1 MTKVYRTVP
10 SFSAMVNS
18 RYNLN
23 EENCSLEGEL
33 YQLGITSFEIDNVF
47 FSRSREEVINTFL
60 SNNEYNKFFFLSPI
74 DAIRRTSRVN
84 LELYPIFVF
93 ELLEYDI
100 PDEILLDSCGCGFY
114 SGKPVIEFCIP
125 ESVFSNENPTVV
137 DEERIRESLNNTYL
151 NYIQTNN
158 EKADIPKLNEAI
170 STLMEAQRQI
180 HLGKYITGNRCI
192 IDQFDLFEKDN
203 QGSIVGYLSND
214 DLSVYLESKN
224 IKCNQKVLSVCE
236 DISKESDYTSSFV
249 SKESKYKKIRLTLES
264 LFNSLSKEIDDNQK
278 LSYTNSDSNN

>member
-10 SFSAMVNS
+10 SFPAMVSN
-18 RYNLN
+18 RYKIN

-47 FSRSREEVINTFL
+47 FSRYREEDINTFL
-60 SNNEYNKFFFLSPI
+60 LNNEYNKFFFLSPI
-74 DAIRRTSRVN
+74 DAIQRTSRVN

-100 PDEILLDSCGCGFY
+100 PDEILLESCGCGFY
-114 SGKPVIEFCIP
+114 SDTPVIEFCIP
-125 ESVFSNENPTVV
+125 ESVFSCENPTVI
-137 DEERIRESLNNTYL
+137 DEERLRESLTNTYL

-158 EKADIPKLNEAI
+158 GKADIPKLNQAI
-170 STLMEAQRQI
+170 STLMKAQRQI

-203 QGSIVGYLSND
+203 QGSIVGYLSDD
-214 DLSVYLESKN
+214 DLSAYLESRN

-236 DISKESDYTSSFV
+236 DISKERDYTSPFV
-249 SKESKYKKIRLTLES
+249 SKESKYKKIRLILES
-264 LFNSLSKEIDDNQK
+264 LFNSLSKKIDDNQK
-278 LSYTNSDSNN
+278 LSYKNSNNGK